1 MREVSYDGE
10 TTSESS
16 GTEEEDVWA
25 PPRGTAYLA
34 HRERVYGGGNVPWA
48 TGLDARASAVHDSAV
63 ASSGLDEAQ
72 EAMAS
77 AFDALQD
84 AMDEH
89 VGDAGKLPMLREMVL
104 DVNRIAGRL
113 KALIARIESDPT
125 HAPITS
131 WRDRSRRWGVP

>member
-1 MREVSYDGE
+1 MKEVSYSE
-10 TTSESS
+10 TTSDSS
-16 GTEEEDVWA
+16 GTEEDEWA
-25 PPRGTAYLA
+25 PPGGSAYVA

-48 TGLDARASAVHDSAV
+48 TGLDARARATHDSTV
-63 ASSGLDEAQ
+63 ALGGLDAAQ

-89 VGDAGKLPMLREMVL
+89 VGDESKLPMLREMII
-104 DVNRIAGRL
+104 DVNLIAGRL
-113 KALIARIESDPT
+113 KALIARIESDPY